1 MDVFQGFQWL
11 TLSRAPIP
19 LLASSLQA
27 SSLSSPPVPLGW
39 FGVIMIPTLFAATSP
54 SLLRST
60 LSVASEVRSGGIQLA
75 VLRSCSSR
83 PAECIDG
90 WREVPNGLAF
100 DDYLGCQGH
109 ESAGWLALTKTGSI
123 AGRRLYSYG
132 MSGREKTAVHRSL
145 FARAGIRAEF
155 VTSVAL
161 PMMGAFLAH
170 CRTFGNL
177 GIWS

>member
-1 MDVFQGFQWL
+1 
-11 TLSRAPIP
+11 
-19 LLASSLQA
+19 
-27 SSLSSPPVPLGW
+27 
-39 FGVIMIPTLFAATSP
+39 MIPTLFAATSP